1 MPEPGMQ
8 FITSDGTSLEIHTDG
23 YSSLLAAVRSLDP
36 AAIDAPCGGAGTC
49 GKCRVRILAGE
60 AGQPDEQERRILG
73 SGSIAEGIRLACRV
87 KPSAGLV
94 VRRAVASGTAVI
106 REGFSA
112 MIGTP
117 DPLLSGAGL
126 YGVAVD
132 IGTTTIAAYLVDF
145 GSHRV
150 TATASK
156 LNSQRAYG
164 ADVIARIEYAG
175 RDPAKLQE
183 LAALVRGDA
192 QDLVGQLLAKAGAS
206 AEGLREISVVGNT
219 TMLHLF
225 AAVDPSGIAVAPFTP
240 AFTGLRRESASV
252 YGFPWPGAILT
263 LGPSVAGYV
272 GADIVAAIRAVGLE
286 GRERLSLV
294 LDLGTNGEMAL
305 GNRDGIIAC
314 ATAAGP
320 AFEGAAISCGTGGVA
335 GAIDSLRWE
344 DGRLVCTTIGGG
356 AAIGVCGSGIIDAA
370 ACLLRGGLIDET
382 GAMDEAWSATG
393 YPLTGRGGIGGP
405 DGGGIRFSQADVR
418 QIQLAKAAVAAGI
431 AAMLDEAGAGLDD
444 IETVFLAGGFGS
456 YLRPESAAAIGL
468 IPPALLDRV
477 ETVGNAA
484 GHGAVRMLLF
494 RDEMNAMS
502 SLARAVRYIELS
514 GSDFFRDRFVE
525 ELFFPVPSDPVVP
538 LADTVIVG
546 ETPVGAAPAG
556 AVPVGADRG

>member
-1 MPEPGMQ
+1 MTEPGMQ
-8 FITSDGTSLEIHTDG
+8 FMTADGTSLALGATG
-23 YSSLLAAVRSLDP
+23 RSLLEAVRALDP
-36 AAIDAPCGGAGTC
+36 AAMDAPCGGSGTC
-49 GKCRVRILAGE
+49 GKCRVRILAGD
-60 AGQPDEQERRILG
+60 AGQPDEQERRLLG
-73 SGSIAEGIRLACRV
+73 SSSVAEGIRLACKV
-87 KPSAGLV
+87 KPSCGLV
-94 VRRAVASGTAVI
+94 ARRAVASGTAVI
-106 REGFSA
+106 RESFSA
-112 MIGTP
+112 VTGTP
-117 DPLLSGAGL
+117 DPLLTGAGL

-145 GSHRV
+145 GSHGI
-150 TATASK
+150 TATASR

-175 RDPAKLQE
+175 RDPASLTE

-192 QDLVGQLLAKAGAS
+192 QALVGQLFARSGADT
-206 AEGLREISVVGNT
+206 AGLREVAVVGNT

-225 AAVDPSGIAVAPFTP
+225 AAADPSGIAVAPFTP
-240 AFTGLRRESASV
+240 AFTESRRGPASA
-252 YGFPWPGAILT
+252 YGFSWPDANLT

-320 AFEGAAISCGTGGVA
+320 AFEGAAISCGTGGIA

-344 DGRLVCTTIGGG
+344 EGRLVCTTIGGG

-382 GAMDEAWSATG
+382 GAMDEAWSAAG
-393 YPLTGRGGIGGP
+393 YPLAGG
-405 DGGGIRFSQADVR
+405 DGGQAGDGIRFSQADVR

-431 AAMLDEAGAGLDD
+431 AAMLDEAGASLDD

-494 RDEMNAMS
+494 RDEMDSMS

-525 ELFFPVPSDPVVP
+525 ELFFPEPPDPVVP
-538 LADTVIVG
+538 LAAT
-546 ETPVGAAPAG
+546 TPDGSSPAG
-556 AVPVGADRG
+556 AARV

>member
-8 FITSDGTSLEIHTDG
+8 FITIDGTTLEVEANG
-23 YSSLLAAVRSLDP
+23 NGSLLAAVRSLDP

-49 GKCRVRILAGE
+49 GKCRVRILAGD
-60 AGQPDEQERRILG
+60 AGQPDELERRLLG
-73 SGSIAEGIRLACRV
+73 SGAIAEGIRLACRV
-87 KPSAGLV
+87 KPSGGLV
-94 VRRAVASGTAVI
+94 AQRAVASGHAVI
-106 REGFSA
+106 RESFSTMA
-112 MIGTP
+112 GTP

-126 YGVAVD
+126 YGVAID

-145 GSHRV
+145 GTLGI
-150 TATASK
+150 TATASR
-156 LNSQRAYG
+156 LNSQRAFG

-175 RDPAKLQE
+175 RDPANLQE
-183 LAALVRGDA
+183 LAALVRADA
-192 QDLVGQLLAKAGAS
+192 QALVDQLLAKSGAS
-206 AEGLREISVVGNT
+206 ATGLREVSVVGNT

-225 AAVDPSGIAVAPFTP
+225 AAVDPSAIAVAPFTP
-240 AFTGLRRESASV
+240 AFTELRRGPASA
-252 YGFPWPGAILT
+252 YGFSWPDATLT

-286 GRERLSLV
+286 GREKLSLL

-320 AFEGAAISCGTGGVA
+320 AFEGAAISCGTGGIA

-344 DGRLVCTTIGGG
+344 AGQLVSTTIGG
-356 AAIGVCGSGIIDAA
+356 APAIGVCGSGIVDAA

-382 GAMDEAWSATG
+382 GAMDEAWSAAG
-393 YPLTGRGGIGGP
+393 YPLAGG
-405 DGGGIRFSQADVR
+405 DGVGSDGFRLRFSQADVR

-502 SLARAVRYIELS
+502 SLAKAVRYIELS

-525 ELFFPVPSDPVVP
+525 ELFFPVAPDPVVP
-538 LADTVIVG
+538 LANTVPVG
-546 ETPVGAAPAG
+546 YTPVGAAPAV
-556 AVPVGADRG
+556 AVPVSADRG

>member
-1 MPEPGMQ
+1 MPEPVMQ
-8 FITSDGTSLEIHTDG
+8 FITIDGTTLEVEANG
-23 YSSLLAAVRSLDP
+23 NGSLLAAVRSLDP

-49 GKCRVRILAGE
+49 GKCRVRILAGD
-60 AGQPDEQERRILG
+60 AGQPDEQERRLLG
-73 SGSIAEGIRLACRV
+73 SGQIAEGIRLACRV
-87 KPSAGLV
+87 KPSSGLV
-94 VRRAVASGTAVI
+94 ARRAVVAGHAII
-106 REGFSA
+106 RESFSA
-112 MIGTP
+112 MAGTP

-126 YGVAVD
+126 YGVAID

-145 GSHRV
+145 GSHGV
-150 TATASK
+150 TATASR
-156 LNSQRAYG
+156 LNSQRAFG

-175 RDPAKLQE
+175 RDPANLKE
-183 LAALVRGDA
+183 LAALVRADTQA
-192 QDLVGQLLAKAGAS
+192 LVDQLLAKSGAS
-206 AEGLREISVVGNT
+206 AAGLREVSVAGNT

-225 AAVDPSGIAVAPFTP
+225 AAVDPSAIAVAPFTP
-240 AFTGLRRESASV
+240 AFTELRRGSASA
-252 YGFPWPGAILT
+252 YGFLWPNATLT

-286 GRERLSLV
+286 SREKLSLL

-320 AFEGAAISCGTGGVA
+320 AFEGAAISCGTGGIA
-335 GAIDSLRWE
+335 GAIDSLSWE
-344 DGRLVCTTIGGG
+344 AGRLVCTTIGGG
-356 AAIGVCGSGIIDAA
+356 PAIGVCGSGIVDAA
-370 ACLLRGGLIDET
+370 ACLVRGGLVDET
-382 GAMDEAWSATG
+382 GAMDEAWSASG
-393 YPLTGRGGIGGP
+393 YPLAGS
-405 DGGGIRFSQADVR
+405 DGSAADGIRFSQADVR

-468 IPPALLDRV
+468 IPPALLNRV

-494 RDEMNAMS
+494 RSEMDSMS

-525 ELFFPVPSDPVVP
+525 ELFFPEPTDPVVP
-538 LADTVIVG
+538 VATS
-546 ETPVGAAPAG
+546 APAG
-556 AVPVGADRG
+556 AARG

>member
-1 MPEPGMQ
+1 MPVPGIQ
-8 FITSDGTSLEIHTDG
+8 FFTIDGTSLEVETNG
-23 YSSLLAAVRSLDP
+23 SGSLLAAVRSLDP

-49 GKCRVRILAGE
+49 GKCRVRILAGD
-60 AGQPDEQERRILG
+60 AGQPDELERRLLG
-73 SGSIAEGIRLACRV
+73 SGQIAEGIRLACRV
-87 KPSAGLV
+87 KPSGGLV
-94 VRRAVASGTAVI
+94 ARRAVAAGHAVI
-106 REGFSA
+106 RESFSA
-112 MIGTP
+112 MSGTP
-117 DPLLSGAGL
+117 DPLLSGAGFC
-126 YGVAVD
+126 GVAID

-145 GSHRV
+145 ESHGV
-150 TATASK
+150 TATASR

-175 RDPAKLQE
+175 RDSANLAE
-183 LAALVRGDA
+183 LAALVRADA
-192 QDLVGQLLAKAGAS
+192 QALVDQLLAKSGTS
-206 AEGLREISVVGNT
+206 ATGLREISVVGNT

-225 AAVDPSGIAVAPFTP
+225 AAVDPSAIAVAPFTP
-240 AFTGLRRESASV
+240 AFTELRRGPASA
-252 YGFPWPGAILT
+252 YGFSWPDATLT

-286 GRERLSLV
+286 GREKLSLL

-305 GNRDGIIAC
+305 GNRNGIIAC

-320 AFEGAAISCGTGGVA
+320 AFEGAAISCGTGGIA
-335 GAIDSLRWE
+335 GAIDSLSWE
-344 DGRLVCTTIGGG
+344 AGQLVSTTIGGG
-356 AAIGVCGSGIIDAA
+356 PAIGVCGSGIVDAA
-370 ACLLRGGLIDET
+370 ACLVRGGLVDET
-382 GAMDEAWSATG
+382 GAMDEAWSASG
-393 YPLTGRGGIGGP
+393 YPLVSGTAGC
-405 DGGGIRFSQADVR
+405 DGIRFSQADVR

-494 RDEMNAMS
+494 RGEMDSMS
-502 SLARAVRYIELS
+502 SLAKAVRYIELS

-525 ELFFPVPSDPVVP
+525 ELFFPEPIDPVVP
-538 LADTVIVG
+538 G
-546 ETPVGAAPAG
+546 
-556 AVPVGADRG
+556 

>member
-1 MPEPGMQ
+1 MPEPVMQ
-8 FITSDGTSLEIHTDG
+8 FITIDGTTLEVEANG
-23 YSSLLAAVRSLDP
+23 NGSLLAAVRSLDP

-49 GKCRVRILAGE
+49 GKCRVRILAGD
-60 AGQPDEQERRILG
+60 AGQPDEQERRLLG
-73 SGSIAEGIRLACRV
+73 SGQIAEGIRLACRV
-87 KPSAGLV
+87 KPSSGLV
-94 VRRAVASGTAVI
+94 ARRAVVAGHAII
-106 REGFSA
+106 RESFSA
-112 MIGTP
+112 MAGTP

-126 YGVAVD
+126 YGVAID

-145 GSHRV
+145 GSHGV
-150 TATASK
+150 TATASR
-156 LNSQRAYG
+156 LNSQRAFG

-175 RDPAKLQE
+175 RDPANLKE
-183 LAALVRGDA
+183 LAALVRADTQA
-192 QDLVGQLLAKAGAS
+192 LVDQLLAKSGAS
-206 AEGLREISVVGNT
+206 AAGLREVSVAGNT

-225 AAVDPSGIAVAPFTP
+225 AAVDPSAIAVAPFTP
-240 AFTGLRRESASV
+240 AFTELRRGSASA
-252 YGFPWPGAILT
+252 YGFLWPNATLT

-286 GRERLSLV
+286 SREKLSLL

-320 AFEGAAISCGTGGVA
+320 AFEGAAISCGTGGIA
-335 GAIDSLRWE
+335 GAIDSLSWE
-344 DGRLVCTTIGGG
+344 AGRLVCTSIGGG
-356 AAIGVCGSGIIDAA
+356 PAIGVCGSGIVDAA
-370 ACLLRGGLIDET
+370 ACLVRGGLVDET
-382 GAMDEAWSATG
+382 GAMDEAWSASG
-393 YPLTGRGGIGGP
+393 YPLAGS
-405 DGGGIRFSQADVR
+405 DGSAADGIRFSQADVR

-468 IPPALLDRV
+468 IPPALLNRV

-494 RDEMNAMS
+494 RSEMDSMS

-525 ELFFPVPSDPVVP
+525 ELFFPEPTDPVVP
-538 LADTVIVG
+538 VATS
-546 ETPVGAAPAG
+546 APAG
-556 AVPVGADRG
+556 AARG